1 MRPSTVPAGYR
12 ADIEG
17 LRGIAVL
24 SVFAVHS
31 VPDALRGGFIGVD
44 VFFVLSGYLISSI
57 TLRELEAGSFSIAG
71 FYAARLRRL
80 LPSLL
85 VVLLACLGFAAFW
98 AVPSDARA
106 IGAHVAGGA
115 AFVSNLLLW
124 REGGYFDVA
133 SGRKLLLH
141 LWSLGIEEQFYLL
154 WPLALPLLF
163 KTWRNGAGWVLAA
176 ALASFA
182 LNVAFVD
189 SKPKGVFYL
198 PVTRFWELLVGV
210 LLAYVQRRPGGG
222 LVAAGRRLWPLA
234 AWWQRCLPDLLANA
248 GVVLLALALWFII
261 DKTDHFPGWWALFPT
276 LATLLLIAAGN
287 EAWIN
292 RVVLQHPM
300 LTFYGRISYP
310 LYLWHWPL
318 LTMPLLLDVRLDW
331 QQQVMLLCGS
341 VGLAVA
347 THFAVERP
355 FRFGTLARHAPRLL
369 TAALVLVAGAGAWLV
384 ASDGRLSRYPAA
396 LRAVAEVDVHA
407 DYASYRVERC
417 FLRSEQGPA
426 AFTEDCVDAESRDR
440 PLLVLWGDSHAA
452 ALYPGLR
459 AEAAH
464 SPRGYRLA
472 QFTAAACPP
481 GWNAP
486 VRDNPHCREVSAFVL
501 DRIAALRPSKVV
513 LAANWGAAG
522 KTPGQPSPDDVL
534 RQAITGLRARGVQDI
549 VVVGPLPHWHVAP
562 PRILLRAWGASDAL
576 PDRNAAALDTRG
588 IEADPRVE
596 GLALAR
602 GAAYV
607 SPMKALCN
615 PLGCLVSL
623 QERGQL
629 QATAFDQSHLTAA
642 GSRWLI
648 RKAASALGL

>member
-1 MRPSTVPAGYR
+1 MRTSTVQLGYR

-17 LRGIAVL
+17 LRGISVL

-57 TLRELEAGSFSIAG
+57 TMRELEAGSFSIAG
-71 FYAARLRRL
+71 FYAARVRRL
-80 LPSLL
+80 LPSLV
-85 VVLLACLGFAAFW
+85 VVLLTCLVFAAFW

-106 IGAHVAGGA
+106 IGEHVTAGA

-133 SGRKLLLH
+133 SERKLLLH

-163 KTWRNGAGWVLAA
+163 KRWRNGIGWVLAA

-182 LNVAFVD
+182 LNVAFID
-189 SKPKGVFYL
+189 SKPKGVFFL

-210 LLAYVQRRPGGG
+210 LLAYVQRGPGGG
-222 LVAAGRRLWPLA
+222 LVGAGRRLWPHA
-234 AWWQRCLPDLLANA
+234 ARWQRRLPDLLATT
-248 GVVLLALALWFII
+248 GVALLASALWFI
-261 DKTDHFPGWWALFPT
+261 DKTDHFPGWWALLPT
-276 LATLLLIAAGN
+276 LATLLLVAAGN
-287 EAWIN
+287 EAWVN
-292 RVVLQHPM
+292 RVVLQHPV

-318 LTMPLLLDVRLDW
+318 LTMPLLLDVQLDW
-331 QQQVMLLCGS
+331 QQQVMVLCGA
-341 VGLAVA
+341 VVLALA
-347 THFAVERP
+347 THVAVEKP
-355 FRFGTLARHAPRLL
+355 FRFGVLARQAPRLL
-369 TAALVLVAGAGAWLV
+369 AAALVLVAGAGAWLV
-384 ASDGRLSRYPAA
+384 VSDGRLSRYPAEVH
-396 LRAVAEVDVHA
+396 AVAEVDVHT

-417 FLRSEQGPA
+417 FLRSEQRPA
-426 AFTEDCVDAESRDR
+426 AFAADCVDAESQGR

-459 AEAAH
+459 AEVAH
-464 SPRGYRLA
+464 APRGYRLA

-513 LAANWGAAG
+513 LAANWAVDGDAS
-522 KTPGQPSPDDVL
+522 GQPAPNDVL
-534 RQAITGLRARGVQDI
+534 RQAIAELHARGVQDI

-562 PRILLRAWGASDAL
+562 PRILLRAWGASQDL
-576 PDRNAAALDTRG
+576 PDRNAADLDTRDFYLDS
-588 IEADPRVE
+588 ELE
-596 GLALAR
+596 SLALSL
-602 GAAYV
+602 GAVYV
-607 SPMKALCN
+607 SPMKSLCN
-615 PLGCLVSL
+615 PLGCLLSL
-623 QERGQL
+623 REGGQL
-629 QATAFDQSHLTAA
+629 HATAFDQTHLTAT

-648 RKAASALGL
+648 KNTGAALGL